1 MTRVCAEILVSGRVQ
16 GVYYRAFTLEAAQRL
31 GLSGFC
37 RNLPDGRV
45 EVIAEG
51 DRGVIET
58 LVEQLRVGPPR
69 AKVEAVQVDW
79 KPAERRFKDFSIRYE

>member
-1 MTRVCAEILVSGRVQ
+1 MFVCAEILVSGRVQ
-16 GVYYRAFTLEAAQRL
+16 GVYYRAFTQAAAQRL

-51 DRGVIET
+51 DREVIET
-58 LVEQLRVGPPR
+58 LVGQLRLGPPR
-69 AKVEAVQVDW
+69 AKVGDIQVQW
-79 KPAERRFKDFSIRYE
+79 KPAEHRLKDFSIRYE